1 MPEILAKK
9 CVFVNKCRLNLC
21 INSYGQGRALVSCY
35 AKEKLLQL
43 VQFLLF
49 LMKVLTFGWDFPPSR
64 NGGLGVA
71 CYGLTRELVNSGVEV
86 IFVLPRK
93 QEVIGET
100 RFVFADNHPR
110 VQVTEVSSSLVPY
123 HSGQSKVATLV
134 SYDNEGRPVY
144 KMRTIVEEAH
154 RFAHEAAAIAKR
166 EQFDIIHAHDWTSY
180 LAGVAAKLAS
190 GKPLI
195 LHVHATSFDQ
205 AGGANV
211 DPSIFNIEKEAF
223 ALADTIVT
231 VSDLTR
237 RIIIDKHGVSPSK
250 LTVVHNGCD
259 ASEPVRHTPTL
270 AALKAQ
276 GKKIVL
282 YHGRITIQKG
292 VDYFVRAAR
301 RVVDIDSN
309 VVFVISGW
317 GDMQNQIINQVGAMG
332 LSKNVIFAGALWEE
346 ERDRMYQ
353 TADLVVMPSVSEPF
367 GLVPLEALQ
376 HGTASLISKQSG
388 VGEVLAS
395 VLKVDFW
402 DVDEMAN
409 KILAALRYPVLREQI
424 VKEGKRELQKMTWR
438 DAAAKLFALYHR
450 LLQYVTHHA

>member
-1 MPEILAKK
+1 MEGGIGLA
-9 CVFVNKCRLNLC
+9 
-21 INSYGQGRALVSCY
+21 CY
-35 AKEKLLQL
+35 AKEKLLPR

-71 CYGLTRELVNSGVEV
+71 CYGLTRELANSGIEV
-86 IFVLPRK
+86 IFVLPKK
-93 QEVIGET
+93 QATMGDA
-100 RFVFADNHPR
+100 RFVFADNHPT
-110 VQVTEVSSSLVPY
+110 VKVTEVTSALVPY
-123 HSGQSKVATLV
+123 QSGQSKVATV
-134 SYDNEGRPVY
+134 IGYDESGKPVMKY
-144 KMRTIVEEAH
+144 RTIIEEAH
-154 RFAHEAAAIAKR
+154 RFAHEASAIARR

-205 AGGANV
+205 AGGGNV
-211 DPSIFNIEKEAF
+211 DPSIYKIECEAF
-223 ALADTIVT
+223 AAADKVVT

-237 RIIIDKHGVSPSK
+237 RIIIEKHGVSPDK
-250 LTVVHNGCD
+250 VEVVHNGCD
-259 ASEPVRHTPTL
+259 TTVPPKLAPTL
-270 AALKAQ
+270 AGLKAD
-276 GKKIVL
+276 GKKVVL

-292 VDYFVRAAR
+292 VDYFVKAAR
-301 RVVDIDSN
+301 RVVDFDPS

-317 GDMQNQIINQVGAMG
+317 GDMTNQIIAQVGEMG
-332 LSKNVIFAGALWEE
+332 LSKHVIFAGALWEE

-388 VGEVLAS
+388 VGEVLTH

-409 KILAALRYPVLREQI
+409 KILATLRYPVMREQI
-424 VKEGKRELQKMTWR
+424 VKEGRMQLLRLSWQE
-438 DAAAKLFALYHR
+438 AANKVLTLYQR
-450 LLQYVTHHA
+450 LLQYVTKHA